1 MGNRFASSTNYLNAC
16 RNGDINIVK
25 KYINSVKT
33 SEINNIK
40 GIKDPFGWN
49 GLLLAARNGNT
60 DIFLHLMDKYCDINN
75 TDDDGNDSFIFS
87 CQFGHIRIVEI
98 LIEKKI
104 DINKIN
110 KLGYNGFLL
119 ACQEGFIDVVM
130 LLLAKGY
137 TDIFACNNDGQN
149 ALILASQKGS
159 VKLLEFLIDKG
170 IDISS
175 TDKKGNNPFHFA
187 CKGGKIENIMYF
199 IEKRINVAIKNHSGM
214 NALLL
219 ASQKGN
225 KAIVDLLLSQSSLE
239 KNAQNNIGNTALHLS
254 CLDGNIEVIKCL
266 IDHDC
271 DISIQ
276 NNYGKTALDYLQNHS
291 EKKREIEQYIN
302 NLSNKNR
309 RDTSSARNSA
319 DIKKAIDSHVE
330 LLQTFFIEHCGLIDA
345 KANILAKAL
354 VCTEHIDTIKK
365 LESLQKRN
373 KLSSILHAHQNSCD
387 LSLLDIECIM
397 DQLNDLINN
406 PVRNNSHTDAV
417 TVGGGFAITPMSW
430 NCFMTHNWGEGN
442 GNHLKV
448 ARINEALQKRGIV
461 TWFDGDRMDGDTR
474 QQMIEGIENSTV
486 VVVFITDLY
495 RNKVNQA
502 DDRDNCRFEFKYSF
516 EQKGNKFMVPVVMEA
531 AMKNAQEWKGYL
543 GATLGTMLYVDF
555 SDVDNSDSVFEA
567 KMNELFTRISS
578 LLP

>member
-16 RNGDINIVK
+16 RNGDINTVK
-25 KYINSVKT
+25 KYINSVRT
-33 SEINNIK
+33 SEIKKITDT
-40 GIKDPFGWN
+40 KDPFGWN
-49 GLLLAARNGNT
+49 GLLLAARNGNS

-75 TDDDGNDSFIFS
+75 IDDDGNNSFLFS

-98 LIEKKI
+98 CMEKKI
-104 DINKIN
+104 DTNVKN

-119 ACQEGFIDVVM
+119 ACQEGFLDVVM

-137 TDIFACNNDGQN
+137 TDILACNNDGQN

-159 VKLLEFLIDKG
+159 VQLLQLLIDKG

-175 TDKKGNNPFHFA
+175 TDKKGNNPFHLA
-187 CKGGKIENIMYF
+187 CKGDKIENIMYF
-199 IEKRINVAIKNHSGM
+199 IEKGLKVGTKNHSGM

-219 ASQKGN
+219 AAQKGN
-225 KAIVDLLLSQSSLE
+225 KAIVDLLLSEDSLE

-254 CLDGNIEVIKCL
+254 CLDGNIEAIKCL

-271 DISIQ
+271 NISIQ

-291 EKKREIEQYIN
+291 DKKREIEQYIN
-302 NLSNKNR
+302 NLSKN
-309 RDTSSARNSA
+309 SPSVRNTA
-319 DIKKAIDSHVE
+319 DMKKSVDSHVE
-330 LLQTFFIEHCGLIDA
+330 LIQSFLIEHCGLTDA
-345 KANILAKAL
+345 KANILAKTL
-354 VCTEHIDTIKK
+354 VCTEHVDTIKK
-365 LESLQKRN
+365 LESLQKRK
-373 KLSSILHAHQNSCD
+373 KLSGILHAHQNSCD
-387 LSLLDIECIM
+387 LSLLDIECII
-397 DQLNDLINN
+397 DHLNDLINN
-406 PVRNNSHTDAV
+406 PISRNNSYTDAV
-417 TVGGGFAITPMSW
+417 TVGGGSSITPTLW

-516 EQKGNKFMVPVVMEA
+516 EQKGNKFMIPVVMEA
-531 AMKNAQEWKGYL
+531 AMRNTHEWKGYL

-555 SDVDNSDSVFEA
+555 SEMDTSDSVFEA
-567 KMNELFTRISS
+567 KITELFSRISS